1 MDTEYK
7 AIKSVFN
14 IEDKQTQCAA
24 LFASFSRDTAAK
36 TAVQAFV
43 STRLDYCNSLMYGIA
58 DGLMQRLQAV
68 QNAAARLITGAT
80 TYRLLSGSCTGFQ
93 SANEFSSSWQC

>member
-1 MDTEYK
+1 MR
-7 AIKSVFN
+7 IFLLPVIRSLSVN
-14 IEDKQTQCAA
+14 
-24 LFASFSRDTAAK
+24 AAK

-43 STRLDYCNSLMYGIA
+43 STRLDYCNCLMNGIA

-68 QNAAARLITGAT
+68 QNAAARLITGARRRDHS
-80 TYRLLSGSCTGFQ
+80 YRLLSGSCTGFQ